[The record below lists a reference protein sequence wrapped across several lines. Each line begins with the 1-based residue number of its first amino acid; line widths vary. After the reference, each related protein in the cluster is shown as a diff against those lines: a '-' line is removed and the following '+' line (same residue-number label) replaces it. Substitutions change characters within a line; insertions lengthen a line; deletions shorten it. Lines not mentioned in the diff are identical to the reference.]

1 MQYIAIAGSSN
12 LSGPTPSGG
21 AAANMVTDTFPQE
34 CRFVLETLGQVYGF
48 DEEAW
53 ERGMMPDERLEF
65 HQRQSGP
72 LMEKLKEWFNLQ
84 LMERK
89 TDPNSGLG
97 RAIRYMQNHWKKLT
111 LFFAHGRRSAGQQYL
126 RARVEA
132 GGAASEECVVLPDH
146 AWHRH
151 RRSVYESDSHVR
163 IEYRQSVRV
172 SDCVV
177 AACAGVEVCS
187 GGLDALEFQGVAGS
201 ARCLRASF
209 WK

>member
-111 LFFAHGRRSAGQQYL
+111 LFLRTAGAPL
-126 RARVEA
+126 DNNICERALKR
-132 GGAASEECVVLPDH
+132 VVLHRKNALFYRTMHGTDIGDLCMSLIHTCELNAANPFECLTALLRH
-146 AWHRH
+146 APELSSAPVEWMPWNFK
-151 RRSVYESDSHVR
+151 
-163 IEYRQSVRV
+163 V
-172 SDCVV
+172 SLAQL
-177 AACAGVEVCS
+177 AA
-187 GGLDALEFQGVAGS
+187 
-201 ARCLRASF
+201 
-209 WK
+209 